1 MQTQYDFLVS
11 KASSQGNA
19 FKDAEEKVEVRGNTR
34 YCLDTLFSVLSY
46 PLPPFSVMLCSVW
59 NGFIHCAAHHFDLNM
74 RCPCHHTLSSSF
86 SPTPYRLLCSSPCPK
101 DYAQKVRDLRRA
113 LEELRHEKEGTDA
126 KAVRAEELEEAVREL
141 RQGNRSLEDKI
152 SR

>member
-1 MQTQYDFLVS
+1 M
-11 KASSQGNA
+11 
-19 FKDAEEKVEVRGNTR
+19 
-34 YCLDTLFSVLSY
+34 
-46 PLPPFSVMLCSVW
+46 
-59 NGFIHCAAHHFDLNM
+59 
-74 RCPCHHTLSSSF
+74 
-86 SPTPYRLLCSSPCPK
+86 
-101 DYAQKVRDLRRA
+101 RRA